1 VSISPLIAPTKD
13 EFLNEIEE
21 LMEMIKQ
28 KDQ

>member
-1 VSISPLIAPTKD
+1 VSISLLIAPTKD
-13 EFLNEIEE
+13 ELLNEIEE

>member
-13 EFLNEIEE
+13 ELLNEIEE
-21 LMEMIKQ
+21 LVEMIKQ